1 MTDGE
6 RTLQLRREA
15 GGRCQCTGQCGFTHG
30 WHAKVKP
37 RRCATPEGCLIV
49 RKKGYPSYWQLA
61 GDNLQFPEEYENAA
75 VRVRLGPV
83 TIDGKPLVMCDRCRA
98 GVDKRKAK
106 KK

>member
-1 MTDGE
+1 MAYIQQRIGKDG
-6 RTLQLRREA
+6 
-15 GGRCQCTGQCGFTHG
+15 
-30 WHAKVKP
+30 KP
-37 RRCATPEGCLIV
+37 SYRVQV

-83 TIDGKPLVMCDRCRA
+83 TIDGKTLVMCDRCRA